1 MLMEPINTGHHP
13 NWLKLSPDDQKK
25 VNDERSRL
33 GLGKNKNKK
42 RSNKG
47 SSSNAENTI
56 KQLKAANAL
65 HKRTIASLKKETTD
79 VSEPFPSGDAPDIEG
94 DPSDAFGGK
103 SKKKKA

>member
-1 MLMEPINTGHHP
+1 MYRKPAS
-13 NWLKLSPDDQKK
+13 LK
-25 VNDERSRL
+25 RSRL
-33 GLGKNKNKK
+33 GLGKNKNRK

-79 VSEPFPSGDAPDIEG
+79 NSESSPSGDTPDIEG
-94 DPSDAFGGK
+94 DSSDAFRGK
-103 SKKKKA
+103 SKKKKT